1 MKNSLIQKV
10 IKLFKRNKKKVLVIS
25 WWGFRW
31 LYAVGILKWL
41 EELWLDKEINTVF
54 WVSIG
59 SIIGGLRCGWKKADE
74 ILKLFLDLSVDK
86 FYGKE
91 IFGKTWWLLSNKK
104 IKNMI
109 CEYIP
114 DSFDKLDKKLYVW
127 AVDTNKAVYKLFE
140 KWDLQNAILG
150 SMSIPWVF
158 PPVQYWDDL
167 LVDGGVLNN
176 FPVDLAK
183 KLYPYNEIIGIA
195 LNKFEENQKI
205 TTSWENLSV
214 CYDVIMRSKL
224 IENTKLVDHLFYR
237 EVPVPVLS
245 LNKKKLQSA
254 FDMWYADC
262 MAMFGK

>member
-1 MKNSLIQKV
+1 
-10 IKLFKRNKKKVLVIS
+10 
-25 WWGFRW
+25 
-31 LYAVGILKWL
+31 
-41 EELWLDKEINTVF
+41 
-54 WVSIG
+54 
-59 SIIGGLRCGWKKADE
+59 
-74 ILKLFLDLSVDK
+74 
-86 FYGKE
+86 
-91 IFGKTWWLLSNKK
+91 
-104 IKNMI
+104 
-109 CEYIP
+109 
-114 DSFDKLDKKLYVW
+114 
-127 AVDTNKAVYKLFE
+127 
-140 KWDLQNAILG
+140 
-150 SMSIPWVF
+150 
-158 PPVQYWDDL
+158 L

-254 FDMWYADC
+254 FDM
-262 MAMFGK
+262 